1 MASKVNTKFVIIAG
15 IIIVAVV
22 GGVAAI
28 GLKMMNSGGDQNITR
43 GDDALKAGDIKKAV
57 QEYGRAVNKDRG
69 NADWIRKWLGAIEK
83 STPNSRQAYN
93 DSYNGEYLTALRA
106 LCDADRNNLE
116 PFRRYFEE
124 RYQAILRGGA
134 SLGAWESLETQYRDI
149 AEKNFRGDQKGKD
162 ILRRYR
168 GLARAGMISFNSEL
182 DQAKID
188 QALLDLN
195 TAYAA
200 DPNDSDSV
208 ISAVSLMRTT
218 AERLAKVG
226 KQVEADKLEA
236 DGHEK
241 LVAFLKQ
248 HPESQRVRFSLL
260 TEEMTEAVRL
270 KRVTGTVLDVLKAS
284 KDSIAAVVNSINQA
298 SPADA
303 DPIVALAVSPWAGVV
318 LPEGRTVSREML
330 DHVQKGHSDD
340 PMFLLGAARLAMQTQ
355 ELDRCIE
362 LAKTVAALPDR
373 PVSLNGALLF
383 QYRPEAVRVQVDASF
398 INWELEKDPAKKDEL
413 VKQIRVLRDDLKAR
427 IGESDPRVLSVDG
440 RLDLISG
447 DFAGARTR
455 ISLYNDQ
462 TQRTDPL
469 MLSIEADLLMK
480 LGQKGAAK
488 AVYERILSL
497 DRQNLRALRALGVI
511 EADMSDYK
519 SAYQHLSLALAM
531 LPDNPELKEMVTNA
545 EMLATENYDKDPV
558 LKCLKAAIKAGSG
571 LTGDQPAAIR
581 ILRDCLKDHPG
592 DVRLSMQ
599 ISQHL
604 FANKDT
610 EGALAAL
617 DAGIAVNPANT
628 AIKTMRKQMEK
639 DPLTTILQQINDSNA
654 NETQKNLARW
664 AVYMRAGKPE
674 EAKEPLALA
683 VKKDPDL
690 PQVIDSQFEDAMFR
704 KDQATLDVIVAKAQ
718 SSNLDKVGGLLYRA
732 RSLALSG
739 KSQEAIGILRE
750 VTSKDK
756 LNLLAWRLLGIA
768 LYDTQRPAEAVDAL
782 QRALDIKP
790 DDIISIDAY
799 ILAKMG
805 SDQAGDALIFARKNR
820 DVASGDGQF
829 AEMLM
834 TLEANAPGGDKSW
847 AIEART
853 KIAERAPGNRPN
865 RTKLAALLVNTNR
878 KDEAAPL
885 IAALRKE
892 EPEDQIGVQL
902 EASFMARNGDTP
914 GAVKLMQDFIAG
926 LPKEKRNDELY
937 INSARLLQQIGANAE
952 ARKMLEDGRA
962 YQDPKKT
969 LVDRELGDMLFNQNQ
984 WVDANVAYQ
993 RVVDAGGDE
1002 DETPGASRFAV
1013 RKRIL
1018 EGHLKLKDF
1027 AEVIKLAGKLP
1038 AVAQG
1043 DPTVLLLEA
1052 EAAVG
1057 MNDNALALK
1066 LYGQAVAADPKSPIG
1081 YIKRGDWEMSDP
1093 ARLKDAES
1101 DFDQAI
1107 RVDPSSAI
1115 ARIRLVGLY
1124 RQSGRDELALTKL
1137 RETIGIETSN
1147 QQFRL
1152 ALVNMCTELGRPRD
1166 AAQACD
1172 DAVKQF
1178 GGASA
1183 PIGWRMRASQCWSHV
1198 PDWGKTVDY
1207 IASVWSERK
1216 TPEIAVALIEA
1227 LLNNNDVRQAYNV
1240 FQLPEVKLDQSLALR
1255 MLHARVQAK
1264 QGLTAQAAEE
1274 INKSLPTV
1282 NQDSLEESSLFMSGI
1297 AGIYPKLSDQL
1308 AVLGRIEAGHP
1319 FTGYLG
1325 IKVNEMRAKDD
1336 ALKPA
1341 AYAAL
1346 EALANNSKD
1355 DKVRASCW
1363 SLLGNYSYV
1372 AGNWEEAR
1380 VRFAKGIELDKDN
1393 IELNN
1398 NLAYVLANKLDKG
1411 AEALP
1416 FAEKA
1421 ARGAPLNS
1429 GFLDTLGSCQL
1440 AVKDYPKAAVTL
1452 RNALN
1457 SAVNDVER
1465 TPVYIHLGWLRL
1477 KQGDK
1482 IEAKRLSTQAHDLM
1496 LSTPTARDAFQ
1507 ADLQVLDKA
1516 IDGR

>member
-1 MASKVNTKFVIIAG
+1 MA
-15 IIIVAVV
+15 
-22 GGVAAI
+22 
-28 GLKMMNSGGDQNITR
+28 
-43 GDDALKAGDIKKAV
+43 
-57 QEYGRAVNKDRG
+57 
-69 NADWIRKWLGAIEK
+69 
-83 STPNSRQAYN
+83 
-93 DSYNGEYLTALRA
+93 
-106 LCDADRNNLE
+106 
-116 PFRRYFEE
+116 
-124 RYQAILRGGA
+124 
-134 SLGAWESLETQYRDI
+134 
-149 AEKNFRGDQKGKD
+149 
-162 ILRRYR
+162 
-168 GLARAGMISFNSEL
+168 
-182 DQAKID
+182 
-188 QALLDLN
+188 
-195 TAYAA
+195 
-200 DPNDSDSV
+200 
-208 ISAVSLMRTT
+208 
-218 AERLAKVG
+218 
-226 KQVEADKLEA
+226 
-236 DGHEK
+236 
-241 LVAFLKQ
+241 
-248 HPESQRVRFSLL
+248 
-260 TEEMTEAVRL
+260 
-270 KRVTGTVLDVLKAS
+270 
-284 KDSIAAVVNSINQA
+284 
-298 SPADA
+298 
-303 DPIVALAVSPWAGVV
+303 
-318 LPEGRTVSREML
+318 
-330 DHVQKGHSDD
+330 
-340 PMFLLGAARLAMQTQ
+340 
-355 ELDRCIE
+355 
-362 LAKTVAALPDR
+362 
-373 PVSLNGALLF
+373 
-383 QYRPEAVRVQVDASF
+383 
-398 INWELEKDPAKKDEL
+398 
-413 VKQIRVLRDDLKAR
+413 
-427 IGESDPRVLSVDG
+427 
-440 RLDLISG
+440 
-447 DFAGARTR
+447 
-455 ISLYNDQ
+455 
-462 TQRTDPL
+462 
-469 MLSIEADLLMK
+469 
-480 LGQKGAAK
+480 
-488 AVYERILSL
+488 
-497 DRQNLRALRALGVI
+497 
-511 EADMSDYK
+511 
-519 SAYQHLSLALAM
+519 
-531 LPDNPELKEMVTNA
+531 
-545 EMLATENYDKDPV
+545 AT
-558 LKCLKAAIKAGSG
+558 
-571 LTGDQPAAIR
+571 
-581 ILRDCLKDHPG
+581 
-592 DVRLSMQ
+592 
-599 ISQHL
+599 
-604 FANKDT
+604 
-610 EGALAAL
+610 
-617 DAGIAVNPANT
+617 
-628 AIKTMRKQMEK
+628 
-639 DPLTTILQQINDSNA
+639 
-654 NETQKNLARW
+654 
-664 AVYMRAGKPE
+664 
-674 EAKEPLALA
+674 KEPLALA
-683 VKKDPDL
+683 VKKDPEL
-690 PQVIDSQFEDAMFR
+690 PQVIDSQFEDALFR
-704 KDQATLDVIVAKAQ
+704 RDQATLDVIVAKAQ
-718 SSNLDKVGGLLYRA
+718 NSNLDKVGGLLYRA
-732 RSLALSG
+732 RALSMAG
-739 KSQEAIGILRE
+739 KSQDAVGILRE

-756 LNLLAWRLLGIA
+756 LNLLAWRLLGVA
-768 LYDTQRPAEAVDAL
+768 LYDTKHPAEAVDAL
-782 QRALDIKP
+782 RHALDIKP
-790 DDIISIDAY
+790 DDIVSIDAY
-799 ILAKMG
+799 IMAKMAA
-805 SDQAGDALIFARKNR
+805 DQPAEALTFAKKNR
-820 DVASGDGQF
+820 DIASGDGQF

-834 TLEANAPGGDKSW
+834 TLEANAPGGDKAW
-847 AIEART
+847 AIDART
-853 KIAERAPGNRPN
+853 KIAERAPKNRPN
-865 RTKLAALLVNTNR
+865 RTKLAALLVNTGQ
-878 KDEAAPL
+878 KDLAGPL

-902 EASFMARNGDTP
+902 EASFKARNGDTP

-962 YQDPKKT
+962 FQDPKKT

-1002 DETPGASRFAV
+1002 DETPGATRFAV

-1018 EGHLKLKDF
+1018 EGHLKLKEF

-1038 AVAQG
+1038 AAAQG

-1052 EAAVG
+1052 ESAVG
-1057 MNDNALALK
+1057 LNDNALALK

-1107 RVDPSSAI
+1107 RVDPSSTI

-1137 RETIGIETSN
+1137 RETIAIDVYNE
-1147 QQFRL
+1147 QFRL

-1178 GGASA
+1178 GA
-1183 PIGWRMRASQCWSHV
+1183 PIGWRMKAGQSWSHV

-1264 QGLTAQAAEE
+1264 QGLTAQAADE

-1308 AVLGRIEAGHP
+1308 AVLARIEAGHP

-1346 EALANNSKD
+1346 EALANNAKD

-1372 AGNWEEAR
+1372 AGNWEEAH

-1440 AVKDYPKAAVTL
+1440 AVKDYTKAAVTL

-1457 SAVNDVER
+1457 AAVNDVER

-1496 LSTPTARDAFQ
+1496 LSNPIAKDAFQ

-1516 IDGR
+1516 IDGK